1 MTRSSCGKDNEA
13 EDLKNILN
21 LRGVIINTQNR
32 NNFTYYCAFCG
43 EKVQNRYRCKSE
55 NQFCNA
61 TCRHNYYR
69 INGHKSTCVECGKEF
84 AQLHKN
90 HVYCSDECKQ
100 SYKSRTF
107 KTYEYLCDY
116 CGEKYTTKYKRKG
129 EKSFCSR
136 KCYSSYSKENTKPP
150 LSLICEYCGK
160 EFLTKRKE
168 QKFCG
173 MSCQSK
179 WQSASRT
186 GENSSTYQ
194 WSKNSP
200 VEYLEWIE
208 KSSIR
213 MTTMLS
219 DGVFSKTNTAPQ
231 IILNKI
237 LDDLRIKYFNEY
249 SFKYY
254 AVDNYLC
261 DFNLV
266 IEVMGDYWHCN
277 PLKYSNIKYATQKE
291 TIIKDHRKR
300 LYFLNN
306 HDIRILYL
314 WERDLYNDP
323 DKCSLLVENY
333 VKTEGV
339 LNNYHSFNYN
349 KNNNSLILNDYVI
362 TPYMDY
368 ENSKLNS
375 ICNF

>member
-1 MTRSSCGKDNEA
+1 
-13 EDLKNILN
+13 
-21 LRGVIINTQNR
+21 
-32 NNFTYYCAFCG
+32 
-43 EKVQNRYRCKSE
+43 
-55 NQFCNA
+55 
-61 TCRHNYYR
+61 
-69 INGHKSTCVECGKEF
+69 
-84 AQLHKN
+84 
-90 HVYCSDECKQ
+90 
-100 SYKSRTF
+100 
-107 KTYEYLCDY
+107 
-116 CGEKYTTKYKRKG
+116 
-129 EKSFCSR
+129 
-136 KCYSSYSKENTKPP
+136 
-150 LSLICEYCGK
+150 
-160 EFLTKRKE
+160 
-168 QKFCG
+168 

-277 PLKYSNIKYATQKE
+277 PLKYSNVKYATQKE